1 MSSVPRQGFPRQAR
15 LLKPADFKRVFKR
28 SLVSSDRMFR
38 VLARRGEGVTA
49 RLGMAVSKKVDARAC
64 GRNRIKRVIR
74 ESFRANHPN
83 AGFPAEDGAGVDYV
97 VLASAAAASADNQAL
112 SKSLEK
118 HWAYLSRKVA
128 EQVTERAAN

>member
-1 MSSVPRQGFPRQAR
+1 MSSVARHEFPRQAR

-28 SLVSSDRMFR
+28 SQVSSDRMFR

-49 RLGMAVSKKVDARAC
+49 RLGMAVSRKVDARAC

-83 AGFPAEDGAGVDYV
+83 AGSPATDGAGVDYV
-97 VLASAAAASADNQAL
+97 VLASAAAASANNRAL
-112 SKSLEK
+112 SRSLEK
-118 HWAYLSRKVA
+118 HWANLARKLAPNAA
-128 EQVTERAAN
+128 EESS